1 MDRNNYHY
9 EATDLHEVAAGT
21 QPAEKITYNIM
32 DVVDEKMT
40 TFIQGTVK
48 TIDAATQTVA
58 LEDGQTINYDYLVVS
73 LGFESES
80 LVSLVCRTCSTNG
93 RCENGFKRV

>member
-1 MDRNNYHY
+1 M
-9 EATDLHEVAAGT
+9 
-21 QPAEKITYNIM
+21 K
-32 DVVDEKMT
+32 KMT

-73 LGFESES
+73 LGVLNQNH
-80 LVSLVCRTCSTNG
+80 LVSLVCKNMLY
-93 RCENGFKRV
+93 KW

>member
-1 MDRNNYHY
+1 
-9 EATDLHEVAAGT
+9 
-21 QPAEKITYNIM
+21 M

-58 LEDGQTINYDYLVVS
+58 LEDTKTINYDYLVVS
-73 LGFESES
+73 LGLNQNH
-80 LVSLVCRTCSTNG
+80 LVSPVCKNMLY
-93 RCENGFKRV
+93 KW

>member
-1 MDRNNYHY
+1 
-9 EATDLHEVAAGT
+9 
-21 QPAEKITYNIM
+21 
-32 DVVDEKMT
+32 MT

-80 LVSLVCRTCSTNG
+80 FGIPVCKNMLY
-93 RCENGFKRV
+93 KW

>member
-1 MDRNNYHY
+1 
-9 EATDLHEVAAGT
+9 
-21 QPAEKITYNIM
+21 
-32 DVVDEKMT
+32 MT

-48 TIDAATQTVA
+48 TIDATQTVA

-80 LVSLVCRTCSTNG
+80 FYPWCARTCSTNG